1 MTDEE
6 FERAI
11 EEALD
16 GMPEQFLDALDNIA
30 IVMQDEP
37 DDDQIDAVAD
47 DAPGGTIYGNELLGL
62 FGSLSL
68 SSLSLSS
75 LSLSSLILTS

>member
-30 IVMQDEP
+30 IVMQD
-37 DDDQIDAVAD
+37 
-47 DAPGGTIYGNELLGL
+47 
-62 FGSLSL
+62 
-68 SSLSLSS
+68 
-75 LSLSSLILTS
+75 